1 MLNIQLE
8 QVLPSE
14 IERRSFELIDQE
26 LKSMGV
32 RLKPEQEPVIKR
44 AIHTT
49 ADLSTP
55 GTWYFLNT
63 QYRRVSTPSNRGR

>member
-44 AIHTT
+44 A
-49 ADLSTP
+49 
-55 GTWYFLNT
+55 
-63 QYRRVSTPSNRGR
+63 RVRHNRAIRCFFTGFSSL

>member
-26 LKSMGV
+26 LKSMGI

-49 ADLSTP
+49 ADFEMEKL
-55 GTWYFLNT
+55 L
-63 QYRRVSTPSNRGR
+63 

>member
-26 LKSMGV
+26 LQSMGI
-32 RLKPEQEPVIKR
+32 RLEPEQEPVIKR
-44 AIHTT
+44 AI
-49 ADLSTP
+49 
-55 GTWYFLNT
+55 
-63 QYRRVSTPSNRGR
+63 

>member
-26 LKSMGV
+26 LKSMGI

-49 ADLSTP
+49 ADFEYAWNLVFSEHAVQK
-55 GTWYFLNT
+55 GIYALK
-63 QYRRVSTPSNRGR
+63 QG